1 MKAAIARFARLLG
14 LRPIQLIGIAV
25 LLLLLT
31 QAIAMIRLTGPLLI
45 LHIFDGVLEG
55 GRVESLL
62 VLLGLFIIAQI
73 IGAVLHIR
81 FLDIVRSVSVVLERR
96 LLLATIRVAMR
107 AARTGRPE
115 LATIC
120 LTSMSSLRTFLA
132 GPSLSNLLS
141 LTMVPLPFVFLF
153 AVHPALGW
161 IGVTAAVVVALLNW
175 NSYRVSQA
183 QVKQA
188 AIADGRAQSGL
199 TRHLHRQ
206 DEVEGLGL
214 LPGIVRHWL
223 PQRQEALTLSLAADQ
238 RSGAMDTI
246 ASVSARFFSA
256 AAAATASWLTIHDL
270 AAPSIFAATFLVFGL
285 LLQPFATLSSQWSRL
300 SAAYLAVQ
308 RLRVAVAEEAVVQV
322 AQVSDGAGD
331 TDLQV
336 VGLRLEV
343 PDSDKVLVD
352 DLTLHVQ
359 PGSVMVVTG
368 RNAAGKSTLLRALIG
383 LVTPTAGGVMF
394 GGWLT
399 HAADRAMLG
408 PRIGFMG
415 QRAQL
420 MAGTIMDNIC
430 RFTGDTEGALL
441 AARLSGAHEMIG
453 RLPEGYSTRA
463 DASGGLSGGQQ
474 RQVALARAMYG
485 NPDLLVLD
493 EPEVGLDEPALA
505 ALVSAVVRCRQR
517 GAIVVMVTHDLSR
530 WQKVAD
536 LELHLDGGGRW
547 RTAKMQQQ
555 QQLVPMGGQ

>member
-1 MKAAIARFARLLG
+1 MKAAIVRFARLLG
-14 LRPIQLIGIAV
+14 LRPIQIIGIAA

-31 QAIAMIRLTGPLLI
+31 QSIALVRLTGPLLI

-55 GRVESLL
+55 GRIESLL
-62 VLLGLFIIAQI
+62 VLLGLFIIAQV

-81 FLDIVRSVSVVLERR
+81 FLEVVRSVSVVLERR
-96 LLLATIRVAMR
+96 LLVTTIRVAMR

-115 LATIC
+115 LATTC
-120 LTSMSSLRTFLA
+120 LTSMSDLRNFLA
-132 GPSLSNLLS
+132 GSALANLLA

-161 IGVTAAVVVALLNW
+161 IGVAGAITVALLNW
-175 NSYRVSQA
+175 NSYRVNRN
-183 QVKQA
+183 QVKLATA
-188 AIADGRAQSGL
+188 ADARAKSGL
-199 TRHLHRQ
+199 ARHLQRK

-246 ASVSARFFSA
+246 ADMAARIFSA

-270 AAPSIFAATFLVFGL
+270 AAPSIFAATFLIFAL
-285 LLQPFATLSSQWSRL
+285 LLQPFVTLSSQWSRL
-300 SAAYLAVQ
+300 SVAYLAVQ
-308 RLRVAVAEEAVVQV
+308 RLRAAMAEEVV
-322 AQVSDGAGD
+322 AQDVPAADPAGD
-331 TDLQV
+331 PDLHV

-352 DLTLHVQ
+352 DLTLHMK
-359 PGSVMVVTG
+359 PGSVMVITG
-368 RNAAGKSTLLRALIG
+368 RNAAGKSTLLRALVG
-383 LVTPTAGGVMF
+383 LVTPAAGGVMF

-399 HAADRAMLG
+399 HAADRAVLG
-408 PRIGFMG
+408 PRIGFLG

-420 MAGTIMDNIC
+420 MAGTVMDNIC

-453 RLPEGYSTRA
+453 RLPAGYSTRA
-463 DASGGLSGGQQ
+463 EASAGLSGGQQ
-474 RQVALARAMYG
+474 RQVAIARAMYG
-485 NPDLLVLD
+485 NPDLLILD
-493 EPEVGLDEPALA
+493 EPEVGLDEPAVA
-505 ALVSAVVRCRQR
+505 ALVSAVARCRQR
-517 GAIVVMVTHDLSR
+517 GAIVVLVTHDLGR

-536 LELHLDGGGRW
+536 LELHLDRGGRW
-547 RTAKMQQQ
+547 TTSEVQQ
-555 QQLVPMGGQ
+555 QQLVPMGSQ